1 MSVGRQ
7 IHPYGEF
14 HGPHAEWHNRGVPA
28 DAPTPLPLR
37 PSEADREQIAR
48 VLREGSVEGRLS
60 LDTFSQRIE
69 RTFTARS
76 SGELDALVADLRPPG
91 PLRRALMRTVA
102 WWSTLDRDLRAAWQR
117 PHLPVLALPQADGPV
132 TLGRSRD
139 CDCVLAEP
147 SVSRRHAELRRDG
160 ARWLLRDLG
169 SRNGTRVNGVRLL
182 DEAEV
187 RPGDRVSF
195 GDARF
200 RLGEAPRG

>member
-1 MSVGRQ
+1 VAS
-7 IHPYGEF
+7 E
-14 HGPHAEWHNRGVPA
+14 
-28 DAPTPLPLR
+28 LR
-37 PSEADREQIAR
+37 A
-48 VLREGSVEGRLS
+48 GSVDGRLS
-60 LDTFSQRIE
+60 IDTFSERIE
-69 RTFTARS
+69 RLLGARS
-76 SGELDALVADLRPPG
+76 RAELDALVADVRPPG
-91 PLRRALMRTVA
+91 RARRALMSAVA

-117 PHLPVLALPQADGPV
+117 PHVPVLALPERKV

-160 ARWLLRDLG
+160 ARWILRDLG

-187 RPGDRVSF
+187 CPGDRVSF

-200 RLGEAPRG
+200 RLGAGPRSAAT

>member
-1 MSVGRQ
+1 V
-7 IHPYGEF
+7 
-14 HGPHAEWHNRGVPA
+14 A
-28 DAPTPLPLR
+28 
-37 PSEADREQIAR
+37 RE
-48 VLREGSVEGRLS
+48 LREGSIDGRLS
-60 LDTFSQRIE
+60 VDTFSERIE
-69 RTFTARS
+69 RVFGARS
-76 SGELDALVADLRPPG
+76 DQELDQLVADLRPPG
-91 PLRRALMRTVA
+91 PLRRALIRTVA

-117 PHLPVLALPQADGPV
+117 PHVPVLALPEADGTV

-187 RPGDRVSF
+187 GPGDRVSF

-200 RLGEAPRG
+200 RLGEARRSAAT